1 MYFIQNFSEKKQN
14 LFIRL
19 LLLLFFASVSQNPRQ
34 LLKIRDK
41 VTMTKYNSYSVS
53 SRKCRKR
60 NKSGLLPRFYADLSE
75 EEKQQVKAAMR
86 IYNSSSPDY
95 FLEAEEFYQNV
106 YRGVKRNSQTLFKK
120 PSQNAKLPV
129 LETKI

>member
-1 MYFIQNFSEKKQN
+1 MYFIQKITQKKQN

-19 LLLLFFASVSQNPRQ
+19 LLLLFFASVSLNPRQ
-34 LLKIRDK
+34 LLKIKDK

-75 EEKQQVKAAMR
+75 EEKQQVKTAMKK
-86 IYNSSSPDY
+86 YNSLSPDY

-106 YRGVKRNSQTLFKK
+106 YRGIKRNSNSFLKK